1 MIKKENIYFI
11 LFFYS
16 VNIEA
21 KHVVKDFFIKDEKI
35 ITWNGISSTYIQMYY
50 SYQKGFNENDNEKL
64 HVVKDFFIKGEKI
77 ITWNG
82 ISSTSIQMY
91 NEYCNGFSE
100 KDNEKLKEELNQG
113 NTYYEDTEI
122 RYIKNKYELV
132 RNLLSFSF
140 YCKKQFSQVGFFV
153 FNFNFLD
160 NTNLRQS
167 ERIFL
172 EKDRLTYEPGSGRI
186 GILSFLFG
194 IGFYWLK
201 KNNFN
206 ISSSFNL
213 GFIWTRENAMQLP
226 NYKQQSGEN
235 VKEINYYGCAK
246 VCYDKLKDENKKGI
260 YLVGA
265 HCALKFL
272 PFHYFTWMHGD
283 ILFKFEILS
292 IQYKHFYIGCT
303 WKRGIFDTI
312 KVLKNKWWECLPST
326 ISIEIGYMFK

>member
-1 MIKKENIYFI
+1 MFKKNSI
-11 LFFYS
+11 LFYSILFYS

-21 KHVVKDFFIKDEKI
+21 K
-35 ITWNGISSTYIQMYY
+35 N
-50 SYQKGFNENDNEKL
+50 
-64 HVVKDFFIKGEKI
+64 VVKDFFIKGEKI

-91 NEYCNGFSE
+91 NEYCKGFSE
-100 KDNEKLKEELNQG
+100 KNNEKLKEEFSKLF
-113 NTYYEDTEI
+113 TYYDDTEI

-132 RNLLSFSF
+132 RNLFSFSF
-140 YCKKQFSQVGFFV
+140 YCKKQFSQAGFFV

-172 EKDRLTYEPGSGRI
+172 EKNELTYEPGSGRI

-213 GFIWTRENAMQLP
+213 GFIWTRDNAMQIP
-226 NYKQQSGEN
+226 NYKYN
-235 VKEINYYGCAK
+235 RNPDKEDGIDCQYYGCLNF
-246 VCYDKLKDENKKGI
+246 YFDNEGN
-260 YLVGA
+260 LVTRRST
-265 HCALKFL
+265 LEFL

-312 KVLKNKWWECLPST
+312 KVLKYKWWKCLPST
-326 ISIEIGYMFK
+326 ISIEIGYILK

>member
-1 MIKKENIYFI
+1 MSKLSSTNIPKISNIISYITINNRSFNFFFIMIKRKNIYFI

-21 KHVVKDFFIKDEKI
+21 K
-35 ITWNGISSTYIQMYY
+35 
-50 SYQKGFNENDNEKL
+50 

-91 NEYCNGFSE
+91 YSYQKGFNEN
-100 KDNEKLKEELNQG
+100 DNEKLKEELGQG
-113 NTYYEDTEI
+113 LTYHDDTEI

-140 YCKKQFSQVGFFV
+140 YCKKQFSQAGFFV

-172 EKDRLTYEPGSGRI
+172 KKDQLIYEPGSERI

-194 IGFYWLK
+194 IGFY
-201 KNNFN
+201 
-206 ISSSFNL
+206 
-213 GFIWTRENAMQLP
+213 
-226 NYKQQSGEN
+226 
-235 VKEINYYGCAK
+235 
-246 VCYDKLKDENKKGI
+246 
-260 YLVGA
+260 
-265 HCALKFL
+265 
-272 PFHYFTWMHGD
+272 
-283 ILFKFEILS
+283 
-292 IQYKHFYIGCT
+292 
-303 WKRGIFDTI
+303 
-312 KVLKNKWWECLPST
+312 
-326 ISIEIGYMFK
+326 

>member
-1 MIKKENIYFI
+1 MIKWKNIYFI

-21 KHVVKDFFIKDEKI
+21 K
-35 ITWNGISSTYIQMYY
+35 
-50 SYQKGFNENDNEKL
+50 

-91 NEYCNGFSE
+91 YSYQKGFNEN
-100 KDNEKLKEELNQG
+100 DNEKLKEENKQG
-113 NTYYEDTEI
+113 LTYHDDTEI

-140 YCKKQFSQVGFFV
+140 YCKKQFSQAGFFV

-160 NTNLRQS
+160 NTNLLQS

-172 EKDRLTYEPGSGRI
+172 EEDQLIYEPGSGRI

-226 NYKQQSGEN
+226 NYKQLSCVN
-235 VKEINYYGCAK
+235 VEEINYYGCAK
-246 VCYDKLKDENKKGI
+246 VYYDKLKDENKKGI

-265 HCALKFL
+265 RGSLKFL
-272 PFHYFTWMHGD
+272 PFHPFTWMHGD
-283 ILFKFEILS
+283 ILFKIDILS
-292 IQYKHFYIGCT
+292 IQYKHFYISGT
-303 WKRGIFDTI
+303 WKRGVFNTI
-312 KVLKNKWWECLPST
+312 KIVKHKWWECLPST
-326 ISIEIGYMFK
+326 ISVEIGYTLK

>member
-1 MIKKENIYFI
+1 MSKLSSTNIPKISNIISYITINNKSFNFFLFIMIKWKNIYFI

-21 KHVVKDFFIKDEKI
+21 KNVVKDFFIKGKKI
-35 ITWNGISSTYIQMYY
+35 ITWNGISSTSIQMYY

-64 HVVKDFFIKGEKI
+64 
-77 ITWNG
+77 
-82 ISSTSIQMY
+82 
-91 NEYCNGFSE
+91 
-100 KDNEKLKEELNQG
+100 KEENKQG
-113 NTYYEDTEI
+113 LTYHDDTEI

-140 YCKKQFSQVGFFV
+140 YCKKQFSQAGFFV

-160 NTNLRQS
+160 NTNLLQS

-172 EKDRLTYEPGSGRI
+172 EEDQLIYEPGSGRI

-226 NYKQQSGEN
+226 NYKQLSCVN
-235 VKEINYYGCAK
+235 VEEINYYGCAK
-246 VCYDKLKDENKKGI
+246 VYYDKLKDENKKGI
-260 YLVGA
+260 YLMGA
-265 HCALKFL
+265 RGSLKFL
-272 PFHYFTWMHGD
+272 PFHPFTWMHGD

-312 KVLKNKWWECLPST
+312 KVLKYKWWECLPST
-326 ISIEIGYMFK
+326 ISVEIGYMFK